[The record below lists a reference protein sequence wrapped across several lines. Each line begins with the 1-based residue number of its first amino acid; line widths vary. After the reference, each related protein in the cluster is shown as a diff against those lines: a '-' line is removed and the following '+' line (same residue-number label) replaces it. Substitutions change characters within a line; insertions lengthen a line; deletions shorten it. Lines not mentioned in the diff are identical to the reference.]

1 MSQFIQVQRGL
12 GASALGLSSV
22 GGTMNMVTKSTEA
35 QKEDRLISASE
46 MTDFVNILFLFLL
59 V

>member
-12 GASALGLSSV
+12 GASALGISSV

-35 QKEDRLISASE
+35 QKVDQLISVLVTMVSAS
-46 MTDFVNILFLFLL
+46 IRFLSLPD
-59 V
+59 